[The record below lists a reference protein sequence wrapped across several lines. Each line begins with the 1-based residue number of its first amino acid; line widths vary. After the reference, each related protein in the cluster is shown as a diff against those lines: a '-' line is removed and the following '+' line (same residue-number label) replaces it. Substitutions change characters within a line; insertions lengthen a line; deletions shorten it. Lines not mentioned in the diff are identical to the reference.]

1 MAVQQTLRPYVT
13 AAGVAIVGASLIAAT
28 PAAMS
33 PPTIGTA
40 RDVALTANSAWDEV
54 FNAASQNLT
63 QMLNNYYLAPG
74 VAFQQFIANQN
85 DYAQQLLDDPANLT
99 HVTEQI
105 RHNLDAVLTGYTL
118 SNPTEETLNIVLSHT
133 LAAGNSADFTFGW
146 YDLFAG
152 PLASIAGGMFPA
164 DLIPIIHFLSSPLS
178 GIIMGSLGP
187 AIAPW
192 VALLNSISD
201 HDGISDTLANMFG
214 ASLNGATLNLDS
226 LLPMIN
232 EVAGGMLPAG
242 MGIGHL
248 DIAFGGLLS
257 AGHVAIDPYQVLGAN
272 GEVVAETPAVGG
284 SILNSVGIDL
294 TGVPILGSISIDSN
308 PVGPI
313 GAILGL
319 GQTLGAL
326 LGSGWDGK
334 GAVPVTPPLAGT
346 DLPLI
351 PDLDDGGAGGAAAT
365 DWFAD
370 LVAGLGL

>member
-1 MAVQQTLRPYVT
+1 MQQTLRPYVT
-13 AAGVAIVGASLIAAT
+13 AGVAIVGASLIAAT
-28 PAAMS
+28 PTV
-33 PPTIGTA
+33 PPPNISVA
-40 RDVALTANSAWDEV
+40 RDVALTASSAWDEV
-54 FNAASQNLT
+54 FNTAQQNLT

-85 DYAQQLLDDPANLT
+85 SYAQQLLDDPANIT
-99 HVTEQI
+99 AVTEQI
-105 RHNLDAVLTGYTL
+105 RNNLDGLLTGFIL
-118 SNPTEETLNIVLSHT
+118 SNPSTETLDTVLSHT
-133 LAAGNSADFTFGW
+133 LAAGNSANFTFGW

-164 DLIPIIHFLSSPLS
+164 DLIPVIHFLSSPLS

-192 VALLNSISD
+192 VALLNSIDD
-201 HDGISDTLANMFG
+201 HDGISTTLANMFG

-226 LLPMIN
+226 LLPVIN
-232 EVAGGMLPAG
+232 QVAGGLLPAG

-248 DIAFGGLLS
+248 DIAFGGLLT
-257 AGHVAIDPYQVLGAN
+257 AGHVAIDPYQVLGA
-272 GEVVAETPAVGG
+272 GGAVVAETPAVGG

-294 TGVPILGSISIDSN
+294 TGVPILGSINIASN
-308 PVGPI
+308 AVGPI
-313 GAILGL
+313 GAIMGL
-319 GQTLGAL
+319 EQTIGAL

-334 GAVPVTPPLAGT
+334 GAVPVTPPLAGS

-370 LVAGLGL
+370 LMTGLGL